1 MNPRPAAS
9 TQARSRHHLKLVQ
22 YEPPG
27 AQPHVCA
34 AIWCDGERVQLA
46 SPLREQSGEPDP
58 GRYQREFPDVFAS
71 VGAFEEA
78 LAWLDAACFAA
89 ADPREVQKACE
100 RHPEWFLRCVRCD
113 ENTAAAPGLAGL
125 VRATEKVTPLPASI
139 MRVCLLEI
147 VKQILKSEPYLSD
160 ARLETTFHD
169 GNDIAVLSLV
179 AGPALFVTMRR
190 GITPTDA
197 VRQGRLAHDRVS
209 SYCKGWKRCLLVLPD
224 IDIDQPM
231 FMTPQV
237 VVTNMDPV
245 NIRAALVRM
254 SNRTPHH
261 AR

>member
-1 MNPRPAAS
+1 MHAMPAAS
-9 TQARSRHHLKLVQ
+9 KRARSRHHLKLVQ

-34 AIWCDGERVQLA
+34 AIWCDGERVQLV

-89 ADPREVQKACE
+89 GDPRDVQKACD

-113 ENTAAAPGLAGL
+113 ESIAAARGLAGL
-125 VRATEKVTPLPASI
+125 IRATEKTTPVPDSI

-147 VKQILKSEPYLSD
+147 IKRILKGDLYLSD
-160 ARLETTFHD
+160 TQIETTFHD
-169 GNDIAVLSLV
+169 GNDVAVLRFVL
-179 AGPALFVTMRR
+179 GRALFVAMRR

-197 VRQGRLAHDRVS
+197 VRQGLLAHDRVNA
-209 SYCKGWKRCLLVLPD
+209 YFKGWKRCLLVLPD
-224 IDIDQPM
+224 IEIDQPM
-231 FMTPQV
+231 FLTPQV
-237 VVTNMDPV
+237 VITNMDPG
-245 NIRAALVRM
+245 NIRAALARM
-254 SNRTPHH
+254 ANR
-261 AR
+261 